1 MTEISKV
8 NPYPDGISCCCAG
21 MAEPAA
27 QFTWIFTSILSS
39 EDLLKIEPLL
49 SRTKVNLVAKNTI
62 PTPGY

>member
-8 NPYPDGISCCCAG
+8 NPDLDDINGCCAG

>member
-1 MTEISKV
+1 
-8 NPYPDGISCCCAG
+8 

-49 SRTKVNLVAKNTI
+49 SRTKVLCTRSITSCLVASKNI
-62 PTPGY
+62 SISSRKSFSSSEG